1 MSENPIEITS
11 AAAAHINDNGGVVT
25 VRLAPRHG
33 CCGGI
38 ASLAIAEPR
47 APDVPADY
55 ASFDLG
61 NIRLFMAHELVGEGL
76 RIDCEGWW
84 KLRRLYVDG
93 AAVQTPRQR

>member
-1 MSENPIEITS
+1 MPEAPIEITS
-11 AAAAHINDNGGVVT
+11 TAAEHIKDNGGVVT

-38 ASLAIAEPR
+38 ASLAIAEPCT
-47 APDVPADY
+47 PDVPADY

-61 NIRLFMAHELVGEGL
+61 NIRLYIAHELVGEGL
-76 RIDCEGWW
+76 RVDCEGWW

-93 AAVQTPRQR
+93 VAIHSPRRQ

>member
-11 AAAAHINDNGGVVT
+11 AAAAHINGNGGVVT

-33 CCGGI
+33 CCGGV
-38 ASLAIAEPR
+38 ASLAIAETR

-55 ASFDLG
+55 VSFDLG

>member
-1 MSENPIEITS
+1 MPEAPIVIS
-11 AAAAHINDNGGVVT
+11 PAAETYIKGNGGVVT

-38 ASLAIAEPR
+38 ASLAIAETR
-47 APDVPADY
+47 APDVPENY
-55 ASFDLG
+55 ARFDL
-61 NIRLFMAHELVGEGL
+61 NDIQVYMDDELVGEGL

-93 AAVQTPRQR
+93 AAIHSPRR